1 MEKQKWGT
9 KIGFILSAAG
19 SAIGLGAIW
28 KFPYMT
34 GIGGGGAFFL
44 VFILFTLFIGLPIL
58 LAEFVIGRSTQKEAV
73 AAYKTIAPG
82 SLWPWVG
89 RMGVAACFLLLSFYS
104 VIGGWILIYLW
115 YAISGKLWSEGLN
128 FEEVFGGAI
137 SNPLL
142 AAGAQLIFILLS
154 VLIVSRG
161 VQGGLEKVN
170 KYFMPALFIMFLAL
184 IARSLSFDH
193 AIEGVKFF
201 LQPDFGKMTPDVFLY
216 ALGQS
221 FFSLS
226 VGVSVMVTYSSY
238 LSKKENI
245 TKAAFSITG
254 LTLLIALLAGLAI
267 FPAIFSFGMEPEEGP
282 GLLFIV
288 LPAIF
293 SKIAFGELFFILFL
307 LLFFFAALTSAI
319 SMLEINVAAAGKK
332 AGRTKAS
339 FLFGLLIFAA
349 GIPSALSFGV
359 WNDILIFGKTFF
371 DSADYLVSNILLP
384 LGALFITIFVPWRMD
399 RNTLVNELQ
408 AGSGMARR
416 LFALWLLLLKYAVP
430 AAIIIVFLNG
440 TGIIKF

>member
-115 YAISGKLWSEGLN
+115 YALSGKLWTEGLN
-128 FEEVFGGAI
+128 FEAVFGEAI
-137 SNPLL
+137 SDPML
-142 AAGAQLIFILLS
+142 AAGAQLVFILLS

-184 IARSLSFDH
+184 IARSLSFDN

-293 SKIAFGELFFILFL
+293 SKIAFGEFFFILFL

-319 SMLEINVAAAGKK
+319 SMLEINVAAAGEK

-339 FLFGLLIFAA
+339 ILFGLLIFAA
-349 GIPSALSFGV
+349 GIPSALSFGE
-359 WNDILIFGKTFF
+359 WSDILIFGKTFF

-399 RNTLVNELQ
+399 RNTLVKELQ

-416 LFALWLLLLKYAVP
+416 LFAFWLLLLKYAVP

>member
-73 AAYKTIAPG
+73 AAYKSIAPG

-115 YAISGKLWSEGLN
+115 YALSGKLWSEGLN
-128 FEEVFGGAI
+128 FEAVFGDAI
-137 SNPLL
+137 SDPLL
-142 AAGAQLIFILLS
+142 AAGAQLVFILLS

-184 IARSLSFDH
+184 IARSLSFDN

-293 SKIAFGELFFILFL
+293 SKIAFGEFFFILFL

-339 FLFGLLIFAA
+339 ILFGLLIFAA
-349 GIPSALSFGV
+349 GIPSALSFGE
-359 WNDILIFGKTFF
+359 WSDILIFGRTFF

-399 RNTLVNELQ
+399 RNTLVKELQ

-416 LFALWLLLLKYAVP
+416 LFAFWLLLLKYAVP

>member
-73 AAYKTIAPG
+73 AAYKSIAPG

-115 YAISGKLWSEGLN
+115 YALSGKLWSEGLN
-128 FEEVFGGAI
+128 FEAVFGDAI
-137 SNPLL
+137 SDPLL
-142 AAGAQLIFILLS
+142 AAGAQLVFILLS

-184 IARSLSFDH
+184 IARSLSFDN

-293 SKIAFGELFFILFL
+293 SKIAFGEFFFILFL

-339 FLFGLLIFAA
+339 ILFGLLIFAA
-349 GIPSALSFGV
+349 GIPSALSFGE
-359 WNDILIFGKTFF
+359 WSDILIFGKTFF

-399 RNTLVNELQ
+399 RNTLVKELQ

-416 LFALWLLLLKYAVP
+416 LFAFWLLLLKYAVP

>member
-332 AGRTKAS
+332 AGRSKAS

-349 GIPSALSFGV
+349 GIPSALSFGE

-371 DSADYLVSNILLP
+371 DLADYLVSNILLP

-399 RNTLVNELQ
+399 RNILVDELQ

>member
-115 YAISGKLWSEGLN
+115 YALSGKLWSEGLN
-128 FEEVFGGAI
+128 FEAVFGEAI
-137 SNPLL
+137 SDPLL
-142 AAGAQLIFILLS
+142 AAGAQLIFILLT

-184 IARSLSFDH
+184 IARSLSFDD
-193 AIEGVKFF
+193 AMEGVKFF

-267 FPAIFSFGMEPEEGP
+267 FPAIFSFGMEPAEGP

-293 SKIAFGELFFILFL
+293 SKIAFGELFFVLFL

-349 GIPSALSFGV
+349 GIPSALSFGE
-359 WNDILIFGKTFF
+359 WSDILIFGKTFF
-371 DSADYLVSNILLP
+371 DLADYLVSNILLP

-416 LFALWLLLLKYAVP
+416 LFAFWLLLLKYAVP

-440 TGIIKF
+440 TGLVKF

>member
-73 AAYKTIAPG
+73 AAYKSIAPG

-115 YAISGKLWSEGLN
+115 YALSGKLWSGGLN
-128 FEEVFGGAI
+128 FEAVFGDAI
-137 SNPLL
+137 SDPLL
-142 AAGAQLIFILLS
+142 AAGAQLVFILLS

-184 IARSLSFDH
+184 IARSLSFDN

-293 SKIAFGELFFILFL
+293 SKIAFGEFFFILFL

-339 FLFGLLIFAA
+339 ILFGLLIFAA
-349 GIPSALSFGV
+349 GIPSALSFGE
-359 WNDILIFGKTFF
+359 WSDILIFGRTFF

-399 RNTLVNELQ
+399 RNTLVKELH

-416 LFALWLLLLKYAVP
+416 LFAFWLLLLKYAVP

>member
-115 YAISGKLWSEGLN
+115 YALSGKLWTEGLN
-128 FEEVFGGAI
+128 FEAVFGEAI
-137 SNPLL
+137 SDPML
-142 AAGAQLIFILLS
+142 AAGAQLVFILLS

-170 KYFMPALFIMFLAL
+170 KYFMPALFIMFVAL
-184 IARSLSFDH
+184 IARSLSFDN

-293 SKIAFGELFFILFL
+293 SKIAFGEFFFILFL

-339 FLFGLLIFAA
+339 ILFGLLIFAA
-349 GIPSALSFGV
+349 GIPSALSFGE
-359 WNDILIFGKTFF
+359 WSDILIFGKTFF

-399 RNTLVNELQ
+399 RNTLVKELQ

-416 LFALWLLLLKYAVP
+416 LFAFWLLLLKYAVP

>member
-137 SNPLL
+137 SSPLL

-170 KYFMPALFIMFLAL
+170 KYFMPALFLMFLAL

-267 FPAIFSFGMEPEEGP
+267 FPAIFSFGMEPAEGP

-349 GIPSALSFGV
+349 GIPSALSFGI

-371 DSADYLVSNILLP
+371 DLADYLVSNILLP

-416 LFALWLLLLKYAVP
+416 LFAFWLLLLKYAVP

>member
-73 AAYKTIAPG
+73 AAYKAIAPG

-137 SNPLL
+137 SSPLL

-267 FPAIFSFGMEPEEGP
+267 FPAIFSFGLEPEEGP

-371 DSADYLVSNILLP
+371 DLADYLVSNILLP
-384 LGALFITIFVPWRMD
+384 LGALFITLFVPWRMD

>member
-115 YAISGKLWSEGLN
+115 YALSGKLWTEGLN
-128 FEEVFGGAI
+128 FEAVFGEAI
-137 SNPLL
+137 SDPML
-142 AAGAQLIFILLS
+142 AAGAQLVFILLS

-399 RNTLVNELQ
+399 RNTLVNELH